1 MIGIMRRTLF
11 LLVIPAI
18 FVTFTSCRNKNADA
32 AGKSSL
38 KVISNIEGFVVKPGL
53 LESSIT
59 VSGSLRPF
67 EETVLMPEVPGRVV
81 SINLPEGKFVKKG
94 TLLVKL
100 FDGDLQAELHK
111 AQTQLTIAQKTEE
124 RQGELLK
131 INGVSQSEYDQA
143 LLAVNSIKNDV
154 EVLKVQIGKTEVL
167 APYDGIIGLRNISP
181 GAQITTSTALTTIRV
196 VDKLKLDFSVP
207 EKYSLNV
214 RQGTKITFTVQGN
227 DSLFGAEVIAT
238 EMGIESTTRNLRARA
253 VVNGISP
260 ALVPGTFATV
270 KLDLSEN
277 KNALMIPSQAVI
289 PQARNKKAI
298 VSRNGKADFVTV
310 ITGIRQAA
318 LVEVTHGL
326 QSGDTV
332 VTTGILFIKPGNPIK
347 FAKIKN

>member
-1 MIGIMRRTLF
+1 MLN
-11 LLVIPAI
+11 A
-18 FVTFTSCRNKNADA
+18 CKNKDADA
-32 AGKSSL
+32 AGKSAL
-38 KVISNIEGFVVKPGL
+38 KMVSNIEGVVVKPGL

-67 EETVLMPEVPGRVV
+67 EETILMPEVPGRVV

-111 AQTQLTIAQKTEE
+111 AQTQLEIAQRTEQ

-131 INGVSQSEYDQA
+131 ISGVSQSEYDQA
-143 LLAVNSIKNDV
+143 LLSVNSIKNDI

-181 GAQITTSTALTTIRV
+181 GAQITTTTALTTIRA

-207 EKYSLNV
+207 EKYSQHIH
-214 RQGTKITFTVQGN
+214 QGTRIRFLVQGS

-238 EMGIESTTRNLRARA
+238 EMGIESDTRNLRARA
-253 VVNGISP
+253 VVNGKSP

-277 KNALMIPSQAVI
+277 KDALLIPSQAVI
-289 PQARNKKAI
+289 PQERNKKVI
-298 VSRNGKADFVTV
+298 VCRNGKAEFVTV
-310 ITGIRQAA
+310 TTGVRQAS
-318 LVEVTHGL
+318 LVEVTGGIH
-326 QSGDTV
+326 SGDTV
-332 VTTGILFIKPGNPIK
+332 VTTGILFIKPGTVLK
-347 FAKIKN
+347 FAKIKS